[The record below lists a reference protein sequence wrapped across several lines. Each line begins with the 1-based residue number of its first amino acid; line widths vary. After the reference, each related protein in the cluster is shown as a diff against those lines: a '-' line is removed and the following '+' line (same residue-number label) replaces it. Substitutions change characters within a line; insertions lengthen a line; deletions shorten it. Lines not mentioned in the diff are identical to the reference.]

1 MIYSLCFHMDLDKI
15 AKGGAI
21 LNGPLRSIK
30 MKFRKIMQRR
40 LGDLKKVSG
49 VKKKSLKSNN
59 FRDHL
64 CIEVVLQLPVVD
76 PCEDLHGTRV
86 PELPNQQAEGA
97 RVVLQGLVVLGL
109 SSQEQARVDLLQG
122 ELVEGLVVIGEGLQE
137 QHQQALLPEGE
148 EECGGGG
155 RLTVTGEIVVT
166 QGKELSLS
174 HITAK
179 LE

>member
-1 MIYSLCFHMDLDKI
+1 M
-15 AKGGAI
+15 
-21 LNGPLRSIK
+21 
-30 MKFRKIMQRR
+30 
-40 LGDLKKVSG
+40 
-49 VKKKSLKSNN
+49 
-59 FRDHL
+59 
-64 CIEVVLQLPVVD
+64 
-76 PCEDLHGTRV
+76 
-86 PELPNQQAEGA
+86 
-97 RVVLQGLVVLGL
+97 
-109 SSQEQARVDLLQG
+109 
-122 ELVEGLVVIGEGLQE
+122 EGLVVIGEGLQE